1 MFKHLKSFISAS
13 SLTLL
18 DKTSVLM
25 NLHLY
30 IVGQAEGFNG
40 CHYDIGIVVQKV
52 RNSNSAE
59 EQIIIQKVDQL
70 KYYYKIV

>member
-1 MFKHLKSFISAS
+1 
-13 SLTLL
+13 
-18 DKTSVLM
+18 M